1 MYSLQI
7 CTYEHALESL
17 SVLPTLA
24 KLSVHEGCRS
34 DCNWCDDGSKRRVA
48 LHLTPHHLV
57 HGRPWRSPWTAAG
70 AYVALVTVCCHHRQ
84 HLQLRRSSLF
94 VWPNSLVTAR
104 ACYDRPRIL
113 HVNESIGQ
121 SCWIRS
127 PRPMSHLQ
135 KSYQHALDINSQ
147 S

>member
-1 MYSLQI
+1 MSYPHLRSCQ
-7 CTYEHALESL
+7 CTRGVVLTAIGVMTDQKEGLHSTRHHIMEESL
-17 SVLPTLA
+17 DS
-24 KLSVHEGCRS
+24 C
-34 DCNWCDDGSKRRVA
+34 W
-48 LHLTPHHLV
+48 
-57 HGRPWRSPWTAAG
+57 

-113 HVNESIGQ
+113 HLNESIGQ

-135 KSYQHALDINSQ
+135 KSYQHALDVIVRAREKIDEISFDIAKR
-147 S
+147 